1 MKVVYILLKLYLRFF
16 LFNDQI
22 KGQCQVCAYNIC
34 VENRVCKDEK
44 KKKKKE
50 LMEFFPSS
58 SMQLLQQFA
67 PKNCIALQNS
77 GEKPLSFNN

>member
-50 LMEFFPSS
+50 LMEFFSFFFNATAAAIRT
-58 SMQLLQQFA
+58 QKLH
-67 PKNCIALQNS
+67 CIAEFW
-77 GEKPLSFNN
+77 GKTTFV